1 MQHGARSHAKYSA
14 SNAHRVLRC
23 PGQVALSATVPPT
36 PDSAEAI
43 EGERAHELLE
53 RSLTGDVNWRRDAD
67 TEMIAAVEVVLD
79 WLEGLAIERGSHLV
93 VQVEQ
98 PFRFPQ
104 DVVPPEDA
112 AGIADI
118 MVQDHHAREAWSV
131 DFKYGAGV
139 AVEAVRNPQLLFNAT
154 GRLWRQPFTRGHAVV
169 IQPRIPHHPQG
180 VIRTWSFGPLEIAEF
195 QAEMEHAIRLAEM
208 ADYVAHNADTFAT
221 TLNPGAWC
229 RFCPA
234 EVVCPAR
241 ESRALALAFG
251 NKPPAPHQID
261 DATLPVPAALGLD
274 RVAHIVRH
282 ADMLRG
288 WLSSVEKFAQ
298 QQAMSGVAIPGH
310 KLVEAQARRRWHG
323 AREAVAESLMALSGY
338 ALGLDDV
345 MPRELLDITKADALL
360 VEHAR
365 AQAPRGQKQI
375 AAHDMKA
382 KLAFLTLKITSGNL
396 VLVPDTDARPAVDR
410 ASVAFAGVTIPAVE

>member
-23 PGQVALSATVPPT
+23 PGQVALSATVPPA
-36 PDSAEAI
+36 PDSAESL

-53 RSLTGDVNWRRDAD
+53 RSLIGDVNWRREAD
-67 TEMIAAVEVVLD
+67 PEMVAAVEVVHD
-79 WLEGLAIERGSHLV
+79 WIEGLAIERGSHIV

-112 AGIADI
+112 GGIADI

-139 AVEAVRNPQLLFNAT
+139 AVEAARNPQLLFNAT

-180 VIRTWSFGPLEIAEF
+180 VIRTWSFGPLELAEF
-195 QAEMEHAIRLAEM
+195 QAEMENAILTAELAHIDM
-208 ADYVAHNADTFAT
+208 AKALTPA
-221 TLNPGAWC
+221 LEPGSWC

-234 EVVCPAR
+234 EVTCPAR

-251 NKPPAPHQID
+251 DNPPAPHHID
-261 DATLPVPAALGLD
+261 DATLPAPAALGLD
-274 RVAHIVRH
+274 RIAHIVRH
-282 ADMLRG
+282 ADMLRS
-288 WLSSVEKFAQ
+288 WLSSVEKYAQ

-338 ALGLDDV
+338 ALDLDDV
-345 MPRELLDITKADALL
+345 MPRDLLDVTKADALL
-360 VEHAR
+360 IEHAR
-365 AQAPRGQKQI
+365 KNAPHGKKQI
-375 AAHDMKA
+375 AAQDMKA
-382 KLAFLTLKITSGNL
+382 SLAFLTLKNTSGNL
-396 VLVPDTDARPAVDR
+396 ILVPDTDARPAADR
-410 ASVAFAGVTIPAVE
+410 ASAAFAGVNLPTLT